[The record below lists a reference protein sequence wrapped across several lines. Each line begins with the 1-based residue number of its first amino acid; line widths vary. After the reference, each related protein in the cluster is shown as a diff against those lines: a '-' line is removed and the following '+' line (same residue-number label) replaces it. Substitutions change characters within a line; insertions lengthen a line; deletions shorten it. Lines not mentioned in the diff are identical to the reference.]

1 MMLDIEP
8 SVVPFFL
15 QSFGG
20 YLLGLLIVGAGFYFL
35 LKEEIKREEDY
46 DRD

>member
-1 MMLDIEP
+1 MSGIEP
-8 SVVPFFL
+8 FAVPFFL

-20 YLLGLLIVGAGFYFL
+20 YLLGLLIVLSGFYFL

>member
-1 MMLDIEP
+1 MFGIEP
-8 SVVPFFL
+8 SAVSFFF

-20 YLLGLLIVGAGFYFL
+20 YLLGLLIVLSGFYFL